1 MLDGATL
8 GEASFPLGQYGKM
21 KTMPRKSNINV
32 SLKRLSV
39 VILDVAIVF
48 GAYGL
53 AFLLRFD
60 FKLEPATLA
69 VIWRTLPFLLTYF
82 VAFRVFSLYRGI
94 YYFSSFSD
102 LINITKAVVM
112 AGVLTAVA
120 IMFVRQGQFP
130 RSVLL
135 LHPMLT
141 FLGVGWVRFGIRL
154 AKSYLNMPRIDA
166 GKFRHVLLIGAGD
179 RGESL
184 LRQMQKTK
192 APHYKVIGFIDDD
205 RGMWG
210 KRIHGLPVFGGMPV
224 MDAVLKRHHIDEI
237 VIAIGARR
245 GEIVGFVID
254 ALRDRPYKPEL
265 KIAPSLDEMLK
276 AHHAGTSLRAVRP
289 VDLLNREVV
298 KLDMAR
304 IEQALK
310 GKTVLVTGAGG
321 TIGSELG
328 RRVLGYQP
336 RTVVLIESHATSL
349 FYAESAL
356 KELADGAVIVP
367 ILGDIRDQAL
377 IDRVF
382 KEHKPAVVLHA
393 AAHKH
398 VSQLEFNVQEGVGNN
413 ILGTYYVARAAHAH
427 EADVFLLVSTDKA
440 VRPSSVMG
448 ATKRVAELI
457 VKSFAHR
464 SGRTR
469 FVAVRFGNVL
479 GSSGS
484 VLEIFQQQIS
494 ERKPITVTDPAVTR
508 YFMTVEE
515 AAQLILQAAAMAKG
529 GEIFVL
535 KMGAPV
541 KILEMAKNLILLSGL
556 EPGKDIEI
564 RFSGLKQGE
573 KLDEELVEEAGNCD
587 ESEHP
592 SILVVRPGAAAGADV
607 ESWIVDLEILTRT
620 AGAKTLVK
628 KMQELM
634 PTFAPASAHRLPH

>member
-1 MLDGATL
+1 M
-8 GEASFPLGQYGKM
+8 
-21 KTMPRKSNINV
+21 
-32 SLKRLSV
+32 
-39 VILDVAIVF
+39 DVAIVF
-48 GAYGL
+48 GAYLL

-60 FKLEPATLA
+60 FKIEPVYMAAML
-69 VIWRTLPFLLTYF
+69 RTLPFLLTYL
-82 VAFRVFSLYRGI
+82 VAFRAFSLYRGV
-94 YYFSSFSD
+94 YHFSSFSD
-102 LINITKAVVM
+102 LINITKAVAS

-120 IMFVRQGQFP
+120 IMFARQGQFP

-135 LHPMLT
+135 LHPILT

-154 AKSYLNMPRIDA
+154 AKSYLNMPRIDS
-166 GKFRHVLLIGAGD
+166 GKYRHVLLIGAGD
-179 RGESL
+179 LGESL
-184 LRQMQKTK
+184 LRQLQKSRE
-192 APHYKVIGFIDDD
+192 PHYKVVGFIDDD

-210 KRIHGLPVFGGMPV
+210 KRIHGVQVFGGMPV
-224 MDAVLKRHHIDEI
+224 LDGVLKRHHIDEV

-245 GEIVGFVID
+245 GEVVRSVID
-254 ALRDRPYKPEL
+254 ALRDRPHKPEL

-276 AHHAGTSLRAVRP
+276 THQAGASLRAVRP
-289 VDLLNREVV
+289 ADLLNREVV

-304 IEQALK
+304 IQQALK

-328 RRVLGYQP
+328 RRVLEYRPG
-336 RTVVLIESHATSL
+336 RVVLIESHATSL
-349 FYAESAL
+349 FYAESAF
-356 KELADGAVIVP
+356 KEIADGIEIVP

-382 KEHKPAVVLHA
+382 KEHKPAIVLHA

-448 ATKRVAELI
+448 ATKRAAELI
-457 VKSFAHR
+457 VKSFAR
-464 SGRTR
+464 RAGRTR

-484 VLEIFQQQIS
+484 VLEIFQQQIVKG
-494 ERKPITVTDPAVTR
+494 KPITVTDPAVTR

-515 AAQLILQAAAMAKG
+515 AAQLILQAAAMARG

-541 KILEMAKNLILLSGL
+541 KILDMAKNLILLSGL

-573 KLDEELVEEAGNCD
+573 KLDEELVEDAGACD

-592 SILVVRPGAAAGADV
+592 SILIVRPAGPDAADV

-620 AGAKTLVK
+620 AGAKTLVQK
-628 KMQELM
+628 LKELT
-634 PTFAPASAHRLPH
+634 PTFAPAAAHRLPH